1 MALAKRLVAEPAD
14 LQTSGTPA
22 SGLAFALPRKAGSF
36 GERKRNPA
44 RWGSKGGANQEVSDS
59 HQRITGQPYHQIRVE
74 LGWARNLML
83 RRRSNTSPSRA
94 ARVA

>member
-14 LQTSGTPA
+14 LQTSGPPA

-44 RWGSKGGANQEVSDS
+44 RWGSKGGANQELSAS
-59 HQRITGQPYHQIRVE
+59 HQRLTGQPITRSRGTR
-74 LGWARNLML
+74 LGA
-83 RRRSNTSPSRA
+83 
-94 ARVA
+94 